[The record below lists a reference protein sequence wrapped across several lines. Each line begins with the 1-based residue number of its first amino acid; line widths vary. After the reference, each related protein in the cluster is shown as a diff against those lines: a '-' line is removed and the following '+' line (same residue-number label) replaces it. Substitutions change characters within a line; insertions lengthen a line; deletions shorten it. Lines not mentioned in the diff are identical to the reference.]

1 MKAERNPGTAR
12 SGLLRAVNV
21 LVALALVLF
30 VLCAAWELSTRR
42 YLRGFA
48 EAVVPL
54 DGTAEQKVE
63 AILTWMRN
71 APARERVER
80 AAYDIRDPAA
90 ILRGEPYLDEC
101 GTATNAFLNL
111 AASVGVEAR
120 RLLLIGDHGGAMHV
134 TAEVNL
140 DGRWV
145 VADPLFRSILRD
157 PAGRPLTRQQLLDPE
172 VFRQA
177 TAAVPGYDSDYTFD
191 RTVHVRI
198 ERIPAVGG
206 ALRGALDRIAPGW
219 EVWGNWSL
227 ILDRSSAFW
236 TAATLAL
243 LLLMLLARL
252 ILIRRLR
259 RRAALPA

>member
-1 MKAERNPGTAR
+1 MMVERNPGATPSA
-12 SGLLRAVNV
+12 LLRTVNV

-30 VLCAAWELSTRR
+30 LVSAAWELSTRR
-42 YLRGFA
+42 YPRGFA

-63 AILTWMRN
+63 AILAWMKS

-90 ILRGEPYLDEC
+90 ILRGKPYLDEC
-101 GTATNAFLNL
+101 GTATNAFVNL
-111 AASVGVEAR
+111 AAAAGVEAR
-120 RLLLIGDHGGAMHV
+120 RMLLIGDHGGAKHV
-134 TAEVNL
+134 AAEVNL

-157 PAGRPLTRQQLLDPE
+157 AAGRPLTRQELLDPE

-177 TAAVPGYDSDYTFD
+177 IAAVPGYDPHYTFD

-206 ALRGALDRIAPGW
+206 VLRGALDRIAPGW

-243 LLLMLLARL
+243 LVFALLARL
-252 ILIRRLR
+252 ILVRRLR